1 MTPTAALLPGLC
13 LAPWVLLVSLLGPGL
28 WLARRTGWDPL
39 EKATAALVLSLVA
52 LGIFSF
58 AVAVLHLHPLLH
70 PLAALLCAALT
81 LAQAPA
87 IARALARRELRR
99 DVLAFLAL
107 VVWLGALQ
115 AVARIYA
122 YGDSYNDWLEHWQ
135 RAWFFLGNQP
145 TTTLFTGYTLP
156 ARPPLMSAFAA
167 HVLAVTGGRFAV
179 YQWTALA
186 LAALAYF
193 PTLQVARLFG
203 AGRRACWILAALLA
217 FSPLFVYSATIP
229 WTKMQAAFLT
239 VAALAFY
246 ASGVRRAGADGGRI
260 LFAFV
265 CAAAGILLHYSVV
278 AAALFLAAHYVL
290 FVLRRRRRPVRDLLL
305 ITAVAAAI
313 LAPWFTWAALEFGAA
328 AVTGAPVASTG
339 WTIPGVAA
347 NGEKYLLNL
356 RDTLVPP
363 LFRGMP
369 SDPRID
375 RLDWG
380 AVRDTAFAFYT
391 HNLVFAFGSTG
402 ALVLLYCGWRW
413 VRTGRQAR
421 GSARERPLTGPWFW
435 IGFALFN
442 LVVNLAMHGGR
453 DHLGLAHLTQQPT
466 LLVTLAFFAARLGT
480 WSRGVRLALAAG
492 ALFDAFVG
500 ILLNA
505 WMQMYLADVPHGW
518 RGPLGLTAADLR
530 IGHGDWNLGLKEAG
544 RHRFVAD
551 LLPWIGGLA
560 WPLAALLLAAG
571 TALLFRA
578 AFKGSGAPRLR
589 ESGLRCSR

>member
-1 MTPTAALLPGLC
+1 
-13 LAPWVLLVSLLGPGL
+13 VIFVSLTGPGL

-39 EKATAALVLSLVA
+39 EKATATLVLSLLSIGV
-52 LGIFSF
+52 FSF
-58 AVAVLHLHPLLH
+58 TVAVLHLHPLLH
-70 PLAALLCAALT
+70 PLAALLCAAL
-81 LAQAPA
+81 LFWQAPA
-87 IARALARRELRR
+87 GVRALRRRDLRR
-99 DVLAFLAL
+99 DLLAFAAL
-107 VVWLGALQ
+107 LVWLAALQ
-115 AVARIYA
+115 AVARIYS

-179 YQWTALA
+179 YQWTSLA
-186 LAALAYF
+186 VAALAYF
-193 PTLQVARLFG
+193 PALQTARLFG
-203 AGRRACWILAALLA
+203 AGRRAPWILAALLA

-246 ASGVRRAGADGGRI
+246 ASGVRRASAARVARGDPGADGGRI

-278 AAALFLAAHYVL
+278 ATALFLAAHFLL
-290 FVLRRRRRPVRDLLL
+290 FVLPHRPRPLRDLLT
-305 ITAVAAAI
+305 IAAAAAAI
-313 LAPWFTWAALEFGAA
+313 LVPWFAWAAFEFGPG

-347 NGEKYLLNL
+347 NAAKYALNL
-356 RDTLVPP
+356 YDTLVPP
-363 LFRGMP
+363 LFRGMA

-380 AVRDTAFAFYT
+380 ALRDTAFAFYT

-402 ALVLLYCGWRW
+402 ALVLLYCGWRAW
-413 VRTGRQAR
+413 RDKAVVR
-421 GSARERPLTGPWFW
+421 GSDRERPLVGAWFW

-442 LVVNLAMHGGR
+442 LLVNLAMHGGR
-453 DHLGLAHLTQQPT
+453 EPLGLAHLTQQPT
-466 LLVTLAFFAARLGT
+466 LLVTLALFAARFET
-480 WSRGVRLALAAG
+480 WPRAVRLVVAAG
-492 ALFDAFVG
+492 ALFDAFAG

-505 WMQMYLADVPHGW
+505 WMQMYLADVPSDWH
-518 RGPLGLTAADLR
+518 GPLGLLAADLR
-530 IGHGDWNLGLKEAG
+530 IGHGDWNLALKEG
-544 RHRFVAD
+544 GHHRFVAD
-551 LLPWIGGLA
+551 LLPSVGLLA
-560 WPLAALLLAAG
+560 WPLIALLLAAG
-571 TALLFRA
+571 AGLLCRDQRKRRTSA
-578 AFKGSGAPRLR
+578 
-589 ESGLRCSR
+589 SRVEAST

>member
-1 MTPTAALLPGLC
+1 
-13 LAPWVLLVSLLGPGL
+13 VLFVSLVGPGL
-28 WLARRTGWDPL
+28 WLARRTSWDPI
-39 EKATAALVLSLVA
+39 EKATGTFVLSLLA
-52 LGIFSF
+52 IGTFSF

-70 PLAALLCAALT
+70 PLAAIASAGLT
-81 LAQAPA
+81 LWQAPA
-87 IARALARRELRR
+87 VARALGRR
-99 DVLAFLAL
+99 DTRRVVLAFAAL
-107 VVWLGALQ
+107 VLWLVALQ
-115 AVARIYA
+115 SVARIYA

-193 PTLQVARLFG
+193 PALQAARLFG
-203 AGRRACWILAALLA
+203 AGRRAPWILAALLG

-246 ASGVRRAGADGGRI
+246 AAGVRASDRGRI
-260 LFAFV
+260 LFAFGCV
-265 CAAAGILLHYSVV
+265 AAGILLHYSVG
-278 AAALFLAAHYVL
+278 AAAVFMTGHYLL
-290 FVLRRRRRPVRDLLL
+290 FVLPRRPRPWREALL
-305 ITAVAAAI
+305 IAAMAAAI
-313 LAPWFTWAALEFGAA
+313 LLPWFLWATLEFGPA

-339 WTIPGVAA
+339 WTLPGVLA
-347 NGEKYLLNL
+347 NLSKYLLNL

-363 LFRGMP
+363 LLRGMA

-375 RLDWG
+375 RFGYG

-402 ALVLLYCGWRW
+402 ALVLLVCGWRASK
-413 VRTGRQAR
+413 GRGAAPDAAPAGAR
-421 GSARERPLTGPWFW
+421 FW

-442 LVVNLAMHGGR
+442 LFVNLAMHGGR
-453 DHLGLAHLTQQPT
+453 DHLGLAHLTQQPV
-466 LLVTLAFFAARLGT
+466 LLVTLAFFAARFHT
-480 WSRGVRLALAAG
+480 WPRPLRVLLAAG
-492 ALFDAFVG
+492 AVFDAFAG

-505 WMQMYLADVPHGW
+505 WMQMFTVDVPAGW
-518 RGPLGLTAADLR
+518 RGPLGLTTADLA
-530 IGHGDWNLGLKEAG
+530 IGHGDWNLGLKEG
-544 RHRFVAD
+544 GHHRFVAD
-551 LLPWIGGLA
+551 LLPGIPAVA
-560 WPLAALLLAAG
+560 WPLVALLLAAG
-571 TALLFRA
+571 TWVLFR
-578 AFKGSGAPRLR
+578 GSGVSRLR
-589 ESGLRCSR
+589 ASRLPRSR